1 MTSATETLRVHSP
14 RQANSTPKVGTMGLQ
29 ARGETAW
36 IDRFANQAVSHMA
49 ASGVMSIKH
58 ALEYLLE
65 EDSKQPER
73 DTRG

>member
-1 MTSATETLRVHSP
+1 MTSATDTLRNHSP
-14 RQANSTPKVGTMGLQ
+14 LQATPSNGLQ

-49 ASGVMSIKH
+49 ASGVMSLKT
-58 ALEYLLE
+58 ALEYLLD
-65 EDSKQPER
+65 EDSKQTER